1 MQKESN
7 LKKLSV
13 YFKEYKKLY
22 IILFIALLISEAG
35 VIFYGGL
42 IGQATQELINKN
54 IKTAIILLIIYGIIS
69 LINNIIYRLVNY
81 VSNKIQIKIS
91 RKIGFDTYIKSMKLP
106 AYAYEDMSS
115 GEIINRINNDTET
128 IVGKIDELMSIL
140 SYFVMAIVLLIYI
153 FFNSWIIGLEI
164 IIFLILFYF
173 ISKYYQKKLKYVKK
187 QKKQILDNYTSI
199 TNESIRGFREIKT
212 LGITNTLKNDIKNII
227 RKLLDKSIIETKENN
242 KYTFIST
249 LFRSILEI
257 IVFITCAIL
266 IKYNKTTISFLIAMT
281 YYIYQYTYIV
291 QAVTDFSKGYQD
303 LEVSLTRINEIL
315 FNKKYEDVKYG
326 NKNLINTEGIL
337 EFKNV
342 TFNYPNEGEILKNFN
357 VKFEKNKKIAIVG
370 PSGEGKTTLFNLIT
384 RIFDPTLGKITLDG
398 IDIKELTEE
407 SLRKNISIIRQEPF
421 LFNRTI
427 YENFKLVDPKIEIE
441 NIRKYCKLA
450 FIDDYIMSL
459 PQQYNTV
466 LGENGINLSGGQKQR
481 IAIARSL
488 LKDSKIILFD
498 EATSALD
505 NKSQDYIKKS
515 IDKLVKNH
523 TVLIIAHRLSTII
536 DSDIIYVMKKGKII
550 AKGNHNELIENC
562 DFYKSLY
569 SSSN

>member
-357 VKFEKNKKIAIVG
+357 VKFEKNQKIAIVG

-441 NIRKYCKLA
+441 TIRKYCKLA

-459 PQQYNTV
+459 PKQYNTV

>member
-427 YENFKLVDPKIEIE
+427 YENFKLVDSKIEIE
-441 NIRKYCKLA
+441 TIRKYCKLA

-550 AKGNHNELIENC
+550 AKGTHNELIENC

>member
-441 NIRKYCKLA
+441 IIRKYCKLA

>member
-281 YYIYQYTYIV
+281 YYI
-291 QAVTDFSKGYQD
+291 
-303 LEVSLTRINEIL
+303 
-315 FNKKYEDVKYG
+315 
-326 NKNLINTEGIL
+326 
-337 EFKNV
+337 
-342 TFNYPNEGEILKNFN
+342 
-357 VKFEKNKKIAIVG
+357 
-370 PSGEGKTTLFNLIT
+370 
-384 RIFDPTLGKITLDG
+384 
-398 IDIKELTEE
+398 
-407 SLRKNISIIRQEPF
+407 
-421 LFNRTI
+421 
-427 YENFKLVDPKIEIE
+427 
-441 NIRKYCKLA
+441 
-450 FIDDYIMSL
+450 
-459 PQQYNTV
+459 
-466 LGENGINLSGGQKQR
+466 
-481 IAIARSL
+481 
-488 LKDSKIILFD
+488 
-498 EATSALD
+498 
-505 NKSQDYIKKS
+505 
-515 IDKLVKNH
+515 
-523 TVLIIAHRLSTII
+523 
-536 DSDIIYVMKKGKII
+536 
-550 AKGNHNELIENC
+550 
-562 DFYKSLY
+562 
-569 SSSN
+569 